1 MSNAYLKTRYASI
14 VRFLAKAINN
24 GLTLDGALR
33 ILQNLVGSE
42 EHATWADL
50 NQLHDEDI
58 SKAGSIVG
66 INLPI
71 GVARRVGSALRFIKP
86 ATPECPSCHHLTI
99 SNEGGNWHVVPAGKS
114 CPVCNEYLRPSDVV
128 TEHVSWLTGTPVAI
142 DVEYDRSRPGEPV
155 PLTAAAI
162 LAFLDENGITI
173 NKIISAAF
181 ANELKGAPDAIV
193 RYVNTLYCHP
203 EYSNKFSGGGP
214 LQVLG
219 ALGAPLQ
226 CGLARNDLI
235 RAGELAAQQWW
246 VKFAKVS
253 VAPATS
259 GSIPLNRPG
268 LRAYLSNRF
277 RSSEDFDAFCLDH
290 FKDVHRRFS
299 SGMDTTGKVNLLL
312 TLKDPEEIAE
322 ALSR

>member
-1 MSNAYLKTRYASI
+1 MSNALLQNRYGTIIS
-14 VRFLAKAINN
+14 FLLKAINN
-24 GLTLDGALR
+24 GLTPEGAQR
-33 ILQNLVGSE
+33 ILQNLVGNE

-50 NQLHDEDI
+50 NQLRDEDV
-58 SKAGSIVG
+58 STAGSTAG

-86 ATPECPSCHHLTI
+86 TTPECPSCHHLTI
-99 SNEGGNWHVVPAGKS
+99 SNEGGSWHVVSAGMS

-128 TEHVSWLTGTPVAI
+128 TEHVSWLTGTKIAI
-142 DVEYDRSRPGEPV
+142 DVEYDRSRPGESI

-162 LAFLDENGITI
+162 RAFLDDNDITI
-173 NKIISAAF
+173 NKIINAAF
-181 ANELKGAPDAIV
+181 VKELKGAHDAIV

-203 EYSNKFSGGGP
+203 EYSNKFTGGP

-226 CGLARNDLI
+226 FGLARNDLI

-246 VKFAKVS
+246 VKLAKVS
-253 VAPATS
+253 VAPATP
-259 GSIPLNRPG
+259 GSIPLSRAG

-277 RSSEDFDAFCLDH
+277 PNSEDFDAFCLDH
-290 FKDVHRRFS
+290 FEDVHRRFG
-299 SGMDTTGKVNLLL
+299 SGMEITPKVNLLFQ
-312 TLKDPEEIAE
+312 LKKPEEIVE
-322 ALSR
+322 ALTR